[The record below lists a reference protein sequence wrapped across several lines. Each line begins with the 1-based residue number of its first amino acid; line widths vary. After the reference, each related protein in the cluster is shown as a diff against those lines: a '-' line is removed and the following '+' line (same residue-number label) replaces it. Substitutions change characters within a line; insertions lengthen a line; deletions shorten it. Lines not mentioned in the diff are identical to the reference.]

1 MLKKAAR
8 GRSRLLHLLQ
18 DAAGLQRDCIRQRA
32 DRADLADPIQSVHD
46 IPLGIAR
53 PGGPAHPGVPALSN
67 DLHAMLCAKPDSNSR
82 DLFRRGRL
90 TTASVRP

>member
-1 MLKKAAR
+1 MQPASNVIVFA
-8 GRSRLLHLLQ
+8 S
-18 DAAGLQRDCIRQRA
+18 GLT
-32 DRADLADPIQSVHD
+32 ADLAHPIQSAHD
-46 IPLGIAR
+46 IPVGIAR
-53 PGGPAHPGVPALSN
+53 PGRPAHPGVPALSN